1 MKSFNKYISILNIIN
16 IILVMVIYIIQDFI
30 IYETAKE
37 ILLLMYYIIA
47 GFNIILAIVNLV
59 KRNRKIGSIQ
69 ILTGIIMLAGTMIA
83 SYESSILMQCFVS
96 IIIFILSI
104 INLIFNKRVMTTKKG
119 KAGCI
124 IFVIIL
130 IFELAIVIIP
140 VILNI
145 MNLKNLENAISKILQ
160 DGKEETYIYSKDNK
174 NIIIDEDGK
183 KISENEDGISYYP
196 IQLQIEN
203 QTINLR
209 YAVDNKNKLY
219 MIDSKGEKLFEIY
232 NLFDDN
238 EKIISNFFSL
248 VVGNNIFN
256 ITNPTNEIGYQEYI
270 DKTKALKTYT
280 GDIDMSEF
288 EEEENVEY
296 KYFSNE
302 EISDKILQVVI
313 KKDEKETN
321 SELYN
326 NYLESNI
333 IVMSDY
339 SYDKYDALTTK
350 LEEFYNYKKE
360 YYLLDINSNNK
371 IKLECNNLLYRIYY
385 NEKEEL
391 QEDILIYSNG
401 YIPYYDT
408 DNSGYFDQ
416 NGKKIRINNKY
427 LIQDMTENYQII
439 INKSTAKSYIYNRQ
453 TGKIEKE
460 YENFKIYNNFYV
472 SYNSENDEYEII
484 NKNNLEVMA
493 ISEGKEPQIYKD
505 TIIICSEENQ
515 DKCYYY
521 NGEGLELV
529 DDCTNFNSFE
539 KNVYSTNYLL
549 SGEDDSVYAKMGII
563 YKDDR

>member
-16 IILVMVIYIIQDFI
+16 IILVVVIYIIQDFI

-104 INLIFNKRVMTTKKG
+104 INLIFNKRLMTTKKG

-174 NIIIDEDGK
+174 NIIIGEDGK
-183 KISENEDGISYYP
+183 KISENEDDISYYP

-209 YAVDNKNKLY
+209 YAVDNENKLY

-296 KYFSNE
+296 KYFSSE

-313 KKDEKETN
+313 KKDEKETD
-321 SELYN
+321 SELSN

-333 IVMSDY
+333 IAMSDY
-339 SYDKYDALTTK
+339 SYNQYDALTTE
-350 LEEFYNYKKE
+350 LEDFYNYKKE

-371 IKLECNNLLYRIYY
+371 IQLECNNLLYRIYY
-385 NEKEEL
+385 NENKEL

-401 YIPYYDT
+401 YIPYYDS
-408 DNSGYFDQ
+408 DNSGYFDE
-416 NGKKIRINNKY
+416 NGQKTRISNKY
-427 LIQDMTENYQII
+427 LIQEMTDNYQII

-453 TGKIEKE
+453 NGKIEKE
-460 YENFKIYNNFYV
+460 YEYFKVYNNFYV

-493 ISEGKEPQIYKD
+493 KSKEEPQIYKD
-505 TIIICSEENQ
+505 SIIICSEENQ

-529 DDCTNFNSFE
+529 DDCINFASFE

-549 SGEDDSVYAKMGII
+549 SGIDDSVYAKMGII
-563 YKDDR
+563 YEDDR

>member
-16 IILVMVIYIIQDFI
+16 IILVVVIYIIQDFI

-104 INLIFNKRVMTTKKG
+104 INLIFNKRLMTTKKG

-174 NIIIDEDGK
+174 NIIIGEDGK
-183 KISENEDGISYYP
+183 KISENEDDISYYP

-313 KKDEKETN
+313 KKDEKETD
-321 SELYN
+321 SELSN

-333 IVMSDY
+333 IAMSDY
-339 SYDKYDALTTK
+339 SYNQYDALTTE
-350 LEEFYNYKKE
+350 LEDFYNYKKE

-371 IKLECNNLLYRIYY
+371 IQLECNNLLYRIYY
-385 NEKEEL
+385 NENKEL

-401 YIPYYDT
+401 YIPYYDS
-408 DNSGYFDQ
+408 DNSGYFDE
-416 NGKKIRINNKY
+416 NGQKTRISNKY
-427 LIQDMTENYQII
+427 LIQEMTDNYQII

-453 TGKIEKE
+453 NGKVEKE
-460 YENFKIYNNFYV
+460 YEYFKVYNNFYV

-493 ISEGKEPQIYKD
+493 KSKEEPQIYRD
-505 TIIICSEENQ
+505 SIIICSEENQ

-529 DDCTNFNSFE
+529 DDCINFASFE

-549 SGEDDSVYAKMGII
+549 SGIDDSVYAKMGII
-563 YKDDR
+563 YEDDR

>member
-16 IILVMVIYIIQDFI
+16 IILVVVIYIIQDFI

-183 KISENEDGISYYP
+183 KISENEDDISYYP

-529 DDCTNFNSFE
+529 DDCINFASFE

-549 SGEDDSVYAKMGII
+549 SGIDDSVYAKMGII
-563 YKDDR
+563 YEDDR

>member
-16 IILVMVIYIIQDFI
+16 IILVVVIYIIQDFI

-183 KISENEDGISYYP
+183 KISENEDDISYYP

-209 YAVDNKNKLY
+209 YAVDNENKLY

-296 KYFSNE
+296 KYFSSE

-313 KKDEKETN
+313 KKDEKETD
-321 SELYN
+321 SELSN

-333 IVMSDY
+333 IAMSDY
-339 SYDKYDALTTK
+339 SYNQYDALTTE
-350 LEEFYNYKKE
+350 LEDFYNYKKE

-371 IKLECNNLLYRIYY
+371 IQLECNNLLYRIYY
-385 NEKEEL
+385 NENKEL

-401 YIPYYDT
+401 YIPYYDS
-408 DNSGYFDQ
+408 DNSGYFDE
-416 NGKKIRINNKY
+416 NGQKTRISNKY
-427 LIQDMTENYQII
+427 LIQEMTDNYQII

-453 TGKIEKE
+453 NGKIEKE
-460 YENFKIYNNFYV
+460 YEYFKVYNNFYV

-493 ISEGKEPQIYKD
+493 KSKEEPQIYKD
-505 TIIICSEENQ
+505 SIIICSEENQ

-529 DDCTNFNSFE
+529 DDCINFASFE

-549 SGEDDSVYAKMGII
+549 SGIDDSVYAKMGII
-563 YKDDR
+563 YEDDR

>member
-16 IILVMVIYIIQDFI
+16 IILVVVIYIIQDFI

-183 KISENEDGISYYP
+183 KISENEDDISYYP

-313 KKDEKETN
+313 KKDEKETD
-321 SELYN
+321 SELSN

-333 IVMSDY
+333 IAMSDY
-339 SYDKYDALTTK
+339 SYNQYDALTTE
-350 LEEFYNYKKE
+350 LEGFYNYKKE

-371 IKLECNNLLYRIYY
+371 IQLECNNLLYRIYY
-385 NEKEEL
+385 NENKEL

-401 YIPYYDT
+401 YIPYYDS
-408 DNSGYFDQ
+408 DNSGYFDE
-416 NGKKIRINNKY
+416 NGQKTRISNKY
-427 LIQDMTENYQII
+427 LIQEMTDNYQII

-453 TGKIEKE
+453 NGKIEKE
-460 YENFKIYNNFYV
+460 YEYFKVYNNFYV

-484 NKNNLEVMA
+484 NKNSLEMMA
-493 ISEGKEPQIYKD
+493 KSKEEPQIYKD
-505 TIIICSEENQ
+505 SIIICSEENQ

-529 DDCTNFNSFE
+529 DDCINFASFE

-549 SGEDDSVYAKMGII
+549 SGIDDSVYAKMGII
-563 YKDDR
+563 YEDDR

>member
-37 ILLLMYYIIA
+37 ILSLMYYIIA
-47 GFNIILAIVNLV
+47 GFNIILAIVNLL
-59 KRNRKIGSIQ
+59 KKNRKIGSVQ
-69 ILTGIIMLAGTMIA
+69 ILTGIIMLAGTIIA
-83 SYESSILMQCFVS
+83 SYEASILMQCFVS
-96 IIIFILSI
+96 IIVFVLSI
-104 INLIFNKRVMTTKKG
+104 INLIFNKRVMTIKKG
-119 KAGCI
+119 KVAGI
-124 IFVIIL
+124 IFAIIL
-130 IFELAIVIIP
+130 VFELVIVIIP
-140 VILNI
+140 VTLNI
-145 MNLKNLENAISKILQ
+145 MNLKNLENAISKIVQ
-160 DGKEETYIYSKDNK
+160 DGKEETYIYSKDNR
-174 NIIIDEDGK
+174 NIIIGEDGK
-183 KISENEDGISYYP
+183 KISENEYDISYYP

-209 YAVDNKNKLY
+209 YAIDNKNKLY
-219 MIDSKGEKLFEIY
+219 IINSKGEKLFEIY
-232 NLFDDN
+232 NLFDDP

-256 ITNPTNEIGYQEYI
+256 ITNPTNEIGYKEYI
-270 DKTKALKTYT
+270 EKSKSLKTYT

-288 EEEENVEY
+288 EEENAEY

>member
-16 IILVMVIYIIQDFI
+16 IILVVVIYIIQDFI

-174 NIIIDEDGK
+174 NIIIGEDGK
-183 KISENEDGISYYP
+183 KISESEDDISYYP

-296 KYFSNE
+296 KYFSSE

-313 KKDEKETN
+313 KKDEKETD
-321 SELYN
+321 SELSN

-333 IVMSDY
+333 IAMSDY
-339 SYDKYDALTTK
+339 SYNQYDALTTE
-350 LEEFYNYKKE
+350 LEGFYNYKKE

-371 IKLECNNLLYRIYY
+371 IQLECNNLLYRIYY
-385 NEKEEL
+385 NENKEL

-401 YIPYYDT
+401 YIPYYDS
-408 DNSGYFDQ
+408 DNSGYFDE
-416 NGKKIRINNKY
+416 NGQKTRISNKY
-427 LIQDMTENYQII
+427 LIQEMTDNYQII

-453 TGKIEKE
+453 NGKIEKE
-460 YENFKIYNNFYV
+460 YEYFKVYNNFYV

-493 ISEGKEPQIYKD
+493 KSKEEPQIYKES
-505 TIIICSEENQ
+505 IIICSEENQ

-529 DDCTNFNSFE
+529 DDCINFASFE
-539 KNVYSTNYLL
+539 KNVYNTSYLL
-549 SGEDDSVYAKMGII
+549 SGVDDSIYAKMGII
-563 YKDDR
+563 YEDDR

>member
-16 IILVMVIYIIQDFI
+16 IILVVVIYIIQDFI

-96 IIIFILSI
+96 RIIFILSI

-183 KISENEDGISYYP
+183 KISENEDDISYYP

-313 KKDEKETN
+313 KKDEKETD
-321 SELYN
+321 SELSN

-333 IVMSDY
+333 IAMSDY
-339 SYDKYDALTTK
+339 SYNQYDALTTE
-350 LEEFYNYKKE
+350 LEGFYNYKKE

-371 IKLECNNLLYRIYY
+371 IQLECNNLLYRIYY
-385 NEKEEL
+385 NENKEL

-401 YIPYYDT
+401 YIPYYDS
-408 DNSGYFDQ
+408 DNSGYFDE
-416 NGKKIRINNKY
+416 NGQKTRISNKY
-427 LIQDMTENYQII
+427 LIQEMTDNYQII

-453 TGKIEKE
+453 NGKIEKE
-460 YENFKIYNNFYV
+460 YEYFKVYNNFYV

-484 NKNNLEVMA
+484 NKNSLEMMA
-493 ISEGKEPQIYKD
+493 KSKEEPQIYKD
-505 TIIICSEENQ
+505 SIIICSEENQ

-529 DDCTNFNSFE
+529 DDCINFASFE

-549 SGEDDSVYAKMGII
+549 SGIDDSVYAKMGII
-563 YKDDR
+563 YEDDR

>member
-16 IILVMVIYIIQDFI
+16 IILVVVIYIIQDFI

-104 INLIFNKRVMTTKKG
+104 INLIFNKRLMTTKKG

-183 KISENEDGISYYP
+183 KISENEDDISYYP

-209 YAVDNKNKLY
+209 YAVDNENKLY

-296 KYFSNE
+296 KYFSSE

-313 KKDEKETN
+313 KKDEKETD
-321 SELYN
+321 SELSN

-333 IVMSDY
+333 IAMSDY
-339 SYDKYDALTTK
+339 SYNQYDALTTE
-350 LEEFYNYKKE
+350 LEDFYNYKKE

-371 IKLECNNLLYRIYY
+371 IQLECNNLLYRIYY
-385 NEKEEL
+385 NENKEL

-401 YIPYYDT
+401 YIPYYDS
-408 DNSGYFDQ
+408 DNSGYFDE
-416 NGKKIRINNKY
+416 NGQKTRISNKY
-427 LIQDMTENYQII
+427 LIQEMTDNYQII

-453 TGKIEKE
+453 NGKIEKE
-460 YENFKIYNNFYV
+460 YEYFKVYNNFYV

-493 ISEGKEPQIYKD
+493 KSKEEPQIYKD
-505 TIIICSEENQ
+505 SIIICSEENQ

-529 DDCTNFNSFE
+529 DDCINFASFE

-549 SGEDDSVYAKMGII
+549 SGIDDSVYAKMGII
-563 YKDDR
+563 YEDDR

>member
-16 IILVMVIYIIQDFI
+16 IILVVVIYIIQDFI

-183 KISENEDGISYYP
+183 KISENEDDISYYP

-313 KKDEKETN
+313 KKDEKETD
-321 SELYN
+321 SELSN

-333 IVMSDY
+333 IAMSDY
-339 SYDKYDALTTK
+339 SYNQYDALTTE
-350 LEEFYNYKKE
+350 LEGFYNYKKE

-371 IKLECNNLLYRIYY
+371 IQLECNNLLYRIYY
-385 NEKEEL
+385 NENKEL

-529 DDCTNFNSFE
+529 DDCINFASFE

-549 SGEDDSVYAKMGII
+549 SGIDDSVYAKMGII
-563 YKDDR
+563 YEDDR

>member
-16 IILVMVIYIIQDFI
+16 IILVVVIYIIQDFI

-104 INLIFNKRVMTTKKG
+104 INLIFNKRLMTTKKG

-174 NIIIDEDGK
+174 NIIIGEDGK
-183 KISENEDGISYYP
+183 KISENEDDISYYP

-209 YAVDNKNKLY
+209 YAVDNENKLY

-288 EEEENVEY
+288 EEENVEY
-296 KYFSNE
+296 KYFSSE

-313 KKDEKETN
+313 KKDEKETD
-321 SELYN
+321 SELSN

-333 IVMSDY
+333 IAMSDY
-339 SYDKYDALTTK
+339 SYNQYDALTTE
-350 LEEFYNYKKE
+350 LEDFYNYKKE

-371 IKLECNNLLYRIYY
+371 IQLECNNLLYRIYY
-385 NEKEEL
+385 NENKEL

-401 YIPYYDT
+401 YIPYYDS
-408 DNSGYFDQ
+408 DNSGYFDE
-416 NGKKIRINNKY
+416 NGQKTRISNKY
-427 LIQDMTENYQII
+427 LIQEMTDNYQII

-453 TGKIEKE
+453 NGKIEKE
-460 YENFKIYNNFYV
+460 YEYFKVYNNFYV

-493 ISEGKEPQIYKD
+493 KSKEEPQIYRD
-505 TIIICSEENQ
+505 SIIICSEENQ

-529 DDCTNFNSFE
+529 DDCINFASFE

-549 SGEDDSVYAKMGII
+549 SGIDDSVYAKMGII
-563 YKDDR
+563 YEDDR

>member
-1 MKSFNKYISILNIIN
+1 M
-16 IILVMVIYIIQDFI
+16 
-30 IYETAKE
+30 
-37 ILLLMYYIIA
+37 
-47 GFNIILAIVNLV
+47 
-59 KRNRKIGSIQ
+59 
-69 ILTGIIMLAGTMIA
+69 
-83 SYESSILMQCFVS
+83 
-96 IIIFILSI
+96 
-104 INLIFNKRVMTTKKG
+104 
-119 KAGCI
+119 
-124 IFVIIL
+124 IIL

-183 KISENEDGISYYP
+183 KISENEDDISYYP

-313 KKDEKETN
+313 KKDEKETD
-321 SELYN
+321 SELSN

-333 IVMSDY
+333 IAMSDY
-339 SYDKYDALTTK
+339 SYNQYDALTTE
-350 LEEFYNYKKE
+350 LEGFYNYKKE

-371 IKLECNNLLYRIYY
+371 IQLECNNLLYRIYY
-385 NEKEEL
+385 NENKEL

-401 YIPYYDT
+401 YIPYYDS
-408 DNSGYFDQ
+408 DNSGYFDE
-416 NGKKIRINNKY
+416 NGQKTRISNKY
-427 LIQDMTENYQII
+427 LIQEMTDNYQII

-453 TGKIEKE
+453 NGKIEKE
-460 YENFKIYNNFYV
+460 YEYFKVYNNFYV

-484 NKNNLEVMA
+484 NKNSLEMMA
-493 ISEGKEPQIYKD
+493 KSKEEPQIYKD
-505 TIIICSEENQ
+505 SIIICSEENQ

-529 DDCTNFNSFE
+529 DDCINFASFE

-549 SGEDDSVYAKMGII
+549 SGIDDSVYAKMGII
-563 YKDDR
+563 YEDDR

>member
-16 IILVMVIYIIQDFI
+16 IILVVVIYIIQDFI

-104 INLIFNKRVMTTKKG
+104 INLIFNKRLMTTKKG

-174 NIIIDEDGK
+174 NIIIGEDGK
-183 KISENEDGISYYP
+183 KISENEDDISYYP

-209 YAVDNKNKLY
+209 YAVDNENKLY

-256 ITNPTNEIGYQEYI
+256 ITNPTNEIGYKEYI
-270 DKTKALKTYT
+270 EKSKSLKTYT

-288 EEEENVEY
+288 EEENAEY

-401 YIPYYDT
+401 YIPYYDS
-408 DNSGYFDQ
+408 DNSGYFDE
-416 NGKKIRINNKY
+416 NGQKTRISNKY
-427 LIQDMTENYQII
+427 LIQEMTDNYQII

-453 TGKIEKE
+453 NGKIEKE
-460 YENFKIYNNFYV
+460 YEYFKVYNNFYV

-493 ISEGKEPQIYKD
+493 KSKEEPQIYKD
-505 TIIICSEENQ
+505 SIIICSEENQ

-529 DDCTNFNSFE
+529 DDCINFASFE

-549 SGEDDSVYAKMGII
+549 SGIDDSVYAKMGII
-563 YKDDR
+563 YEDDR

>member
-1 MKSFNKYISILNIIN
+1 
-16 IILVMVIYIIQDFI
+16 
-30 IYETAKE
+30 
-37 ILLLMYYIIA
+37 
-47 GFNIILAIVNLV
+47 
-59 KRNRKIGSIQ
+59 
-69 ILTGIIMLAGTMIA
+69 
-83 SYESSILMQCFVS
+83 
-96 IIIFILSI
+96 
-104 INLIFNKRVMTTKKG
+104 
-119 KAGCI
+119 
-124 IFVIIL
+124 
-130 IFELAIVIIP
+130 
-140 VILNI
+140 
-145 MNLKNLENAISKILQ
+145 
-160 DGKEETYIYSKDNK
+160 
-174 NIIIDEDGK
+174 
-183 KISENEDGISYYP
+183 
-196 IQLQIEN
+196 
-203 QTINLR
+203 
-209 YAVDNKNKLY
+209 
-219 MIDSKGEKLFEIY
+219 
-232 NLFDDN
+232 
-238 EKIISNFFSL
+238 
-248 VVGNNIFN
+248 
-256 ITNPTNEIGYQEYI
+256 
-270 DKTKALKTYT
+270 
-280 GDIDMSEF
+280 MSEF
-288 EEEENVEY
+288 EEENAEY

>member
-16 IILVMVIYIIQDFI
+16 IILVVVIYIIQDFI

-183 KISENEDGISYYP
+183 KISENEDDISYYP

-209 YAVDNKNKLY
+209 YAVDNENKLY

-313 KKDEKETN
+313 KKDEKETD
-321 SELYN
+321 SELSN

-333 IVMSDY
+333 IAMSDY
-339 SYDKYDALTTK
+339 SYNQYDALTTE
-350 LEEFYNYKKE
+350 LEGFYNYKKE

-371 IKLECNNLLYRIYY
+371 IQLECNNLLYRIYY
-385 NEKEEL
+385 NENKEL

-401 YIPYYDT
+401 YIPYYDS
-408 DNSGYFDQ
+408 DNSGYFDE
-416 NGKKIRINNKY
+416 NGQKTRISNKY
-427 LIQDMTENYQII
+427 LIQEMTDNYQII

-453 TGKIEKE
+453 NGKIEKE
-460 YENFKIYNNFYV
+460 YEYFKVYNNFYV

-484 NKNNLEVMA
+484 NKNSLEMMA
-493 ISEGKEPQIYKD
+493 KSKEEPQIYKD
-505 TIIICSEENQ
+505 SIIICSEENQ

-529 DDCTNFNSFE
+529 DDCINFASFE

-549 SGEDDSVYAKMGII
+549 SGIDDSVYAKMGII
-563 YKDDR
+563 YEDDR